1 MLERHIGAAPLFYA
15 RPEGQPKHIV
25 RRHFNDIRLY
35 APQKD
40 ASPVL
45 ILQCPPAFNPPG
57 VVIGLTDAITMI

>member
-1 MLERHIGAAPLFYA
+1 MLERHIGAAPLFYCPSGRA
-15 RPEGQPKHIV
+15 TKHIA

-57 VVIGLTDAITMI
+57 VVIGLTDAITMT

>member
-1 MLERHIGAAPLFYA
+1 MSGKTYRRGPAFFIA
-15 RPEGQPKHIV
+15 RPEGNKHIA